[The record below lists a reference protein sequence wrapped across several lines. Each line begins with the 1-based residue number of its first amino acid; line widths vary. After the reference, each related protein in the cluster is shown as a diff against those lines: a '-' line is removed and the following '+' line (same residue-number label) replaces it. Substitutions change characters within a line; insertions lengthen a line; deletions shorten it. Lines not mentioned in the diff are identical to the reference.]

1 MSKLSLSGDVMK
13 PGVFIEATPD
23 PTV

>member
-1 MSKLSLSGDVMK
+1 MSKLSLSGDVMN